1 MLRGTKFRAV
11 SGLGFRARFVIPLLN
26 PKPRQNP
33 QCLMATVSPAAPVK
47 LYPVYVSYISQSL
60 PAVLLKPES
69 TTIVQISLP
78 LSVLGG
84 GGKKRKKKNVPHA
97 SHGFHVGCT
106 GLGGHTK
113 AFRFGDR
120 RAQS

>member
-84 GGKKRKKKNVPHA
+84 GGKKRKKKT
-97 SHGFHVGCT
+97 C
-106 GLGGHTK
+106 HTLHM
-113 AFRFGDR
+113 AFM
-120 RAQS
+120 